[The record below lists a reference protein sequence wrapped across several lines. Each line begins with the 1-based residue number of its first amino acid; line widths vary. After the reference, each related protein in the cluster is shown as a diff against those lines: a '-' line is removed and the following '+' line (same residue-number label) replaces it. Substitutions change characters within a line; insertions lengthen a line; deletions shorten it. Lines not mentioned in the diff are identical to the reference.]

1 MKAISKDLLN
11 NILALINQGYSM
23 RAIASRLNVSK
34 STVSRIYHQ
43 HHLSFD
49 KLIGGR
55 PVKLTSQDRRSLVRF
70 VTSGVADNAV
80 KAAKMLSN
88 INDSTVSACTVRRA
102 LKDSGLKA
110 IVKQK
115 KPLLSARH
123 RKLRMDFAF
132 RYENWTVEDWK
143 RVVWSDETKIN
154 RLGSDGRQWA

>member
-1 MKAISKDLLN
+1 M
-11 NILALINQGYSM
+11 
-23 RAIASRLNVSK
+23 
-34 STVSRIYHQ
+34 SRIYHQ

-49 KLIGGR
+49 KSRGGH

-70 VTSGVADNAV
+70 VTSGVVDNAV

-88 INDSTVSACTVRRA
+88 INDSTVSACRVRRA
-102 LKDSGLKA
+102 LKDSGLKQN
-110 IVKQK
+110 KQN

-143 RVVWSDETKIN
+143 RVVWSDETQIN
-154 RLGSDGRQWA
+154 RLGSDDRQWA